1 MSRDTLL
8 AHIVGSFVPRQWEN
22 TASESLRFLLVREGG
37 RRAVND
43 LIRPF
48 GLTLERESWRGQVGS
63 SDDRGIPDL
72 AALVDGR
79 LPLII
84 EVKFD
89 AALTEKQPV
98 VYLAR
103 QATQFASPQ
112 EYLLVFLA
120 PRRRIIGLV
129 ADLERR
135 LGGRHSFVGS
145 IPVIES
151 AIEGAPGRVAIVSWG
166 EFLGRLQAEFEAV
179 ADADGLADLAQL
191 EGLCDRAE
199 RETMMP
205 LSDEDIDPIRGL
217 RMKQLRAVTYEVADV
232 LAATGVV
239 VRERGDVSNLNGMG
253 PRLSTREGRQF
264 LLWISY
270 DRWGNLWPTPWW
282 LEFSGDVDAVSHA
295 LEGLQGDPD
304 FPHFDVQTTAQG
316 AWLDV
321 ALRPPLG
328 VDRETI
334 VAELASMVAR
344 VCELLADAPV
354 RELAWDSE
362 PSGPEDGESTDTT

>member
-8 AHIVGSFVPRQWEN
+8 AHIVGNFVPRQWEN

-89 AALTEKQPV
+89 AALTDKQPV
-98 VYLAR
+98 VYLTR
-103 QATQFASPQ
+103 QAGQFASSQ

-120 PRRRIIGLV
+120 PRRRIISLV

-135 LGGRHSFVGS
+135 LGARHSLVGS
-145 IPVIES
+145 VPVIKS

-166 EFLGRLQAEFEAV
+166 EFLARLQAEFEAIG
-179 ADADGLADLAQL
+179 DADGIADLAQL

-205 LSDEDIDPIRGL
+205 LSEEDIDPVRGL
-217 RMKQLRAVTYEVADV
+217 RMKQIRAVTYQVADV
-232 LAATGVV
+232 LAAEGVV
-239 VRERGDVSNLNGMG
+239 VRERGDVSNPNGMG
-253 PRLSTREGRQF
+253 PKLRTIEGRQF

-282 LEFSGDVDAVSHA
+282 LEFSGDVDAVRSA
-295 LEGLQGDPD
+295 LAGLQDDRD
-304 FPHFDVQTTAQG
+304 FPHFDTQTTPQG
-316 AWLDV
+316 AWLNV

-328 VDRETI
+328 VEQEAI
-334 VAELASMVAR
+334 VAELVAMIAR
-344 VCELLADAPV
+344 VCEHLADVPIGIHADSDWP
-354 RELAWDSE
+354 SE
-362 PSGPEDGESTDTT
+362 PGVGDSPDPA